1 MAYRHC
7 RLGYL
12 VRFEPTRAKVRLL
25 KAFSRCGGNMTR
37 TASALGVDRRT
48 LMRWATLLD
57 LRSAIAELR
66 EAAAA

>member
-1 MAYRHC
+1 
-7 RLGYL
+7 
-12 VRFEPTRAKVRLL
+12 
-25 KAFSRCGGNMTR
+25 R